1 MIQNEEK
8 KRTATSAQI
17 TAWLE
22 SILSHILLITFT
34 DAAARE
40 MRERLA
46 GAFATKGFK
55 VDPEKI
61 PTMTFNAF
69 DMDLIKRFHDQL
81 GFLNVP
87 TVIDTNPTRV
97 AAKVV
102 PLVTG
107 ENKVDGLNYSIP
119 IEMNAGAKGAQGA
132 LTLALKVFDLIKQ
145 ANIDV
150 TEAGSADKVKDL
162 VQDAGLYT
170 KMSDQSIACFIDLY
184 ATYNNILNQEGLITF
199 ADQEPMGLK
208 LLDMNPDYLNSLGF
222 KHIVIDEFQDS
233 NDMNMEFV
241 KRLVACMT
249 DNGGTI
255 ESIMVIGDDNQSIY
269 GFRNA
274 NPENMIHFAE
284 KIGKP
289 VDKLLLSQN
298 YRSHEEIIEPA
309 NKLVALNVNR
319 IDKPLVAAKGP
330 GGKTVI
336 KGYETEDEKI
346 EFTVN
351 EIKRLIEEEGREYA
365 DIAIITFGKK
375 DLGKYSAALSKAD
388 VPWVIMAPVKLIDN
402 SRVRGAMKLCDAFF
416 DPDATQSYFE
426 YLVPKYDGK
435 IFEEL
440 TDEQITEE
448 IEELRRSFTSF
459 DQMTPENQL
468 RKWHEYLEA
477 INIGDDE
484 LYQKWLDMVYDEDT
498 KIDPDDPNKS
508 ALAKEIE
515 FIQNFK
521 RFGKDTEAK
530 MDQRYE
536 GVTLITAHSSK
547 GLEWPVVFNSISD
560 YDNAMLHKA
569 RLVLEV
575 EERRRLL
582 FVSMTRAKELLYVN
596 AEYVAYS
603 NEFTGEVYN
612 QFLHDLYKVTGKEK
626 EFEAEILAMKQRKAQ
641 REMERRAAQ
650 NEKARNKRA
659 EAKAK
664 RAAELSGGELVVP
677 GLGMTKRNAY
687 TPDYKGGG
695 KTTKSPCK
703 SGSKGTG
710 TKGKTSGKSGKGGN
724 SRPLTAAEKA
734 QYDALTKNATQ
745 MTLDL

>member
-1 MIQNEEK
+1 MK
-8 KRTATSAQI
+8 KVRTASKEQI
-17 TAWLE
+17 ESWLE
-22 SILSHILLITFT
+22 TILSHILLITFT

-46 GAFATKGFK
+46 GAFATKGFL
-55 VDPEKI
+55 VDAEKI

-69 DMDLIKRFHDQL
+69 DMDLIKRFHKQL
-81 GFLNVP
+81 DFLNVP

-102 PLVTG
+102 PLITG
-107 ENKVDGLNYSIP
+107 DNKVDGLNYAIP
-119 IEMNAGAKGAQGA
+119 IEMNAGTKGAQGA
-132 LTLALKVFDLIKQ
+132 LTIALKVFDLIKH
-145 ANIDV
+145 ANLDV
-150 TEAGSADKVKDL
+150 TEAGVADKVKAL
-162 VQDAGLYT
+162 IEEAGLSN
-170 KMSDQSIACFIDLY
+170 KVPDQSIACFIDLY
-184 ATYNNILNQEGLITF
+184 ATYNEILNKEGLITF

-208 LLDMNPDYLNSLGF
+208 LLDLNPEYLNSLGF
-222 KHIVIDEFQDS
+222 KHVVIDEFQDS

-274 NPENMIHFAE
+274 NPDNMIHFSE

-289 VDKLLLSQN
+289 VTQLLLSQN
-298 YRSHEEIIEPA
+298 YRSYEEIIEPA

-319 IDKPLVAAKGP
+319 INKPLIAAKGK
-330 GGKTVI
+330 GGKTLI
-336 KGYETEDEKI
+336 KGYETEEEKI
-346 EFTVN
+346 VFTVE
-351 EIKRLIEEEGREYA
+351 EIKRLIEEEKRDYT

-388 VPWVIMAPVKLIDN
+388 IPWVIMAPVKLIDN

-416 DPDATQSYFE
+416 DPDATQCYFE
-426 YLVPKYDGK
+426 YLIPLYDGK
-435 IFEEL
+435 IYEEL
-440 TDEQITEE
+440 TDEEIANE
-448 IEELRRSFTSF
+448 IEALRHSFTNF
-459 DQMTPENQL
+459 DSMTPEAQL
-468 RKWHEYLEA
+468 HQWHEYLEA

-521 RFGKDTEAK
+521 RYGKDTEAK

-547 GLEWPVVFNSISD
+547 GLEWPIVFNSISD
-560 YDNAMLHKA
+560 YDNVMLHKA
-569 RLVLEV
+569 RNVLEV

-582 FVSMTRAKELLYVN
+582 FVSMTRAKELLYVMS
-596 AEYVAYS
+596 EYVAYS

-612 QFLHDLYKVTGKEK
+612 QFLSDLYSVTDKSK
-626 EFEAEILAMKQRKAQ
+626 EFEAEILTMKQNKAL
-641 REMERRAAQ
+641 REEERRLKR
-650 NEKARNKRA
+650 NEDARNKRA
-659 EAKAK
+659 EAKMKRESQLTGAK
-664 RAAELSGGELVVP
+664 GDGTLTVS
-677 GLGMTKRNAY
+677 GLGMTKRTPY
-687 TPDYKGGG
+687 SPDYKGGG
-695 KTTKSPCK
+695 KVAGKSTTKT
-703 SGSKGTG
+703 TG
-710 TKGKTSGKSGKGGN
+710 KVRQLSD
-724 SRPLTAAEKA
+724 AEKA
-734 QYDALTKNATQ
+734 WYDKVTKDAIQ
-745 MTLDL
+745 MKMNL